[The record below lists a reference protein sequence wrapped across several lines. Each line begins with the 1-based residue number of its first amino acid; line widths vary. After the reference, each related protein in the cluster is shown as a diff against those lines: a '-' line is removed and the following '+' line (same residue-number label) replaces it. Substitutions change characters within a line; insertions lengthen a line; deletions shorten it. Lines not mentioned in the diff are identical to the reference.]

1 MAKDLIFKL
10 KACRI
15 IAFNFL
21 EPVMKYTF
29 ILIFALIFSACST
42 FNKKD
47 DALFNLTPS
56 EWFAQILSDIRDK
69 NLDNADEH
77 YISFASEHINSD
89 YLPQTVLI
97 LSAAH
102 TAEERY
108 TMANFY
114 LDEYIKRFGD
124 TQGIEYA
131 KFLKIK
137 ANFDS
142 FAKPNRNQTLMLKSI
157 DEVSEFLAQYPNS
170 QYRPLIE
177 TMLAKLHLAQTY
189 LHEEIASLYER
200 RGREDSAQIYRDRL
214 EQGGI
219 GADDF
224 VRPTLPWYM
233 RPFE

>member
-15 IAFNFL
+15 IAFDFL
-21 EPVMKYTF
+21 EPAMKYTF

-108 TMANFY
+108 
-114 LDEYIKRFGD
+114 
-124 TQGIEYA
+124 
-131 KFLKIK
+131 
-137 ANFDS
+137 
-142 FAKPNRNQTLMLKSI
+142 
-157 DEVSEFLAQYPNS
+157 
-170 QYRPLIE
+170 
-177 TMLAKLHLAQTY
+177 
-189 LHEEIASLYER
+189 
-200 RGREDSAQIYRDRL
+200 
-214 EQGGI
+214 
-219 GADDF
+219 
-224 VRPTLPWYM
+224 
-233 RPFE
+233 